1 VDNLRHMK
9 AISTPTLP
17 GAAQR
22 FFGFAYFYFGA

>member
-1 VDNLRHMK
+1 MK
-9 AISTPTLP
+9 AISTPTFP

>member
-1 VDNLRHMK
+1 MK
-9 AISTPTLP
+9 AMTTPTLP

>member
-1 VDNLRHMK
+1 MK
-9 AISTPTLP
+9 ATSTPTST

>member
-1 VDNLRHMK
+1 MK